1 MHSLVAR
8 GTLLERMA
16 IYAEREI
23 AQGTR
28 LAAITR
34 HMLGLYGG
42 EPGAR
47 EFRRLLSHTA
57 HAPGAGAQLI
67 RDAGRLCAPA

>member
-1 MHSLVAR
+1 
-8 GTLLERMA
+8 MA
-16 IYAEREI
+16 SYAEREI
-23 AQGTR
+23 ARGTR

-47 EFRRLLSHTA
+47 EFRRLLSHAA
-57 HAPGAGAQLI
+57 HAPGATAQLI